1 MIPHT
6 VPKSP
11 IKGLTEATVERKESL
26 FSKTCSCLEI
36 VISITF
42 LASFKDFDLLNSSKP
57 TKKICSNPIF
67 LCFLEIFLKT
77 LSSSFCD
84 QKYFSKLKISFFVLL
99 KVVHLSKITHQE
111 LTEAKSKIIITSCT
125 TKLA

>member
-1 MIPHT
+1 M
-6 VPKSP
+6 
-11 IKGLTEATVERKESL
+11 KGLTEATVERKESL

-42 LASFKDFDLLNSSKP
+42 FASFKDFDLLNSSKP

-67 LCFLEIFLKT
+67 LCFLEIFLKIF
-77 LSSSFCD
+77 SSSFCD